1 MTTVSPSPTP
11 PPPSLAV
18 ARTMARAFVDDLVD
32 TALVAAVQRRLDAA
46 TVDVDTADGVT
57 KVPPPKTPAP
67 CLLPWP
73 AMHHILTTRAAALD
87 VAVASLPCAPCLV
100 TTPRVLALVTGRP
113 WPAPTQVSHHL
124 FRLYAAAMFHLRTEG
139 EHPARADAV
148 RCIHDDL
155 LRDQAHA
162 FRDHVHDEGH
172 FVVAYLRAYE
182 RALLKYVFVAGSP
195 NGALF
200 AALPGNTAPPAF
212 HVLAM
217 TDVALEAAE
226 PWLTPTTLPPTGD
239 DKRVADTAAR
249 MATLR
254 RAWEPLI

>member
-1 MTTVSPSPTP
+1 
-11 PPPSLAV
+11 
-18 ARTMARAFVDDLVD
+18 
-32 TALVAAVQRRLDAA
+32 
-46 TVDVDTADGVT
+46 
-57 KVPPPKTPAP
+57 
-67 CLLPWP
+67 
-73 AMHHILTTRAAALD
+73 
-87 VAVASLPCAPCLV
+87 
-100 TTPRVLALVTGRP
+100 
-113 WPAPTQVSHHL
+113 
-124 FRLYAAAMFHLRTEG
+124 MFHLRTEG

-254 RAWEPLI
+254 RAWE